1 MLCKSASSLLEAEG
15 HRNTK
20 VGEQS
25 FYFIFVCLF
34 LKFMTKVIA
43 KANDWLIM
51 TSLDNRLL
59 ARVKSARP
67 QPNMSYWVS
76 HLGCHLRYLPYWDF
90 TVERHTHYIY
100 IYIYTYIYICMY
112 GHSRLISSSQSHC
125 FVL

>member
-67 QPNMSYWVS
+67 QPNMSYWATFDTF
-76 HLGCHLRYLPYWDF
+76 HIGILL
-90 TVERHTHYIY
+90 
-100 IYIYTYIYICMY
+100 
-112 GHSRLISSSQSHC
+112 
-125 FVL
+125 